1 MAQFY
6 EAMLHY
12 DRAWDRPGH
21 VYLVDP
27 SGLGPH
33 VYLQQVPEPRTNKN
47 RLHLD
52 IVVPSLPDAVEQ
64 AVQLG
69 ASSVEERRTAY
80 TWFEVL
86 ADPEGNLFCLVD
98 LDTGSNR
105 SRRGGNTPTS
115 ERWLGLRCL
124 WRRYHPPVVRRERPV
139 THSRVDRFSHRRS
152 LEHDGV
158 HSFGDEIVGRDR
170 GDGLAVTPAPTLGR
184 RADHVHTTDHITN
197 PNGCRGHTFRP
208 RNT

>member
-1 MAQFY
+1 MTTDRMHPERLAHPLIVDVAIDVNALAEMAQFY

-12 DRAWDRPGH
+12 ERAWDRPGH

-27 SGLGPH
+27 RGLGPH

-69 ASSVEERRTAY
+69 ASRVEERRTAY

-98 LDTGSNR
+98 LTTWQQSK
-105 SRRGGNTPTS
+105 
-115 ERWLGLRCL
+115 
-124 WRRYHPPVVRRERPV
+124 PPWWQHAGE
-139 THSRVDRFSHRRS
+139 
-152 LEHDGV
+152 
-158 HSFGDEIVGRDR
+158 
-170 GDGLAVTPAPTLGR
+170 
-184 RADHVHTTDHITN
+184 
-197 PNGCRGHTFRP
+197 
-208 RNT
+208 